1 MKIAIKFVLVF
12 VTIANLFGIP
22 HALAVDE
29 KEIPVLPTSNQAL
42 DTVTKSLQLNL
53 PIVTLLPD
61 SPLYQ
66 LKTTWEAIQLFL
78 SKTPE
83 QKIETLIQMSQTR
96 LAEALQL
103 HTKNNDQLANKTLD
117 EFTVTLNKAKDLSND
132 MLQRKGGADIFKNK
146 LQVEESKYEMLNLI
160 TGEYH
165 IRRMK

>member
-1 MKIAIKFVLVF
+1 MKITLKTIIIILI
-12 VTIANLFGIP
+12 VTNLLGISQTF
-22 HALAVDE
+22 AVE
-29 KEIPVLPTSNQAL
+29 EN
-42 DTVTKSLQLNL
+42 KSLMPIDSNPAAEIITQSLKLNL
-53 PIVTLLPD
+53 PSVTLLPD

-83 QKIETLIQMSQTR
+83 QKIEILIQISQTR

-103 HTKNNDQLANKTLD
+103 HTKNNDQLAYKTLD
-117 EFTVTLNKAKDLSND
+117 EFSATINKAKDLSNE
-132 MLQRKGGADIFKNK
+132 LIQKKGGPDIFKNK